1 MNKSTARTKQA
12 GFTLVELVTVTAIV
26 GILTGLAVPAYNQW
40 IARFQL
46 KQAVSDIQSQLTHA
60 RWIAMNRNA
69 TVRVALATVSGKVQ
83 LNVTDVTGTQQLAPP
98 STMMGTIN
106 GVAGGPVQFSSM
118 GMLANGTSAL
128 IQVSNTKNQTY
139 SVWVNAGGKATW
151 CPKSTCP

>member
-46 KQAVSDIQSQLTHA
+46 KQAVADIQSQLTHA

-83 LNVTDVTGTQQLAPP
+83 LNVTDVTGTQQLVPP

-128 IQVSNTKNQTY
+128 IQVSNTKSQTY

>member
-1 MNKSTARTKQA
+1 MSLFTVRNQEA

-46 KQAVSDIQSQLTHA
+46 KQAVSDIQSQMTHA
-60 RWIAMNRNA
+60 RWIAMNRNT
-69 TVRVALATVSGKVQ
+69 TVRVALTTVSGKVQ
-83 LNVTDVTGTQQLAPP
+83 LNVTDVTGAQQLLPP

-118 GMLANGTSAL
+118 GLLANGSSAL
-128 IQVSNTKNQTY
+128 IQVSNIKNQTY
-139 SVWVNAGGKATW
+139 SVWINAGGKATW

>member
-1 MNKSTARTKQA
+1 MSLFTMRNQEA

-40 IARFQL
+40 ITQYQL
-46 KQAVSDIQSQLTHA
+46 RQAASEIQSQMTHA
-60 RWIAMNRNA
+60 RWIAMNRNT
-69 TVRVALATVSGKVQ
+69 TVRVALSTVSGKVQ
-83 LNVTDVTGTQQLAPP
+83 LNVTDATGAQQFLPP

-106 GVAGGPVQFSSM
+106 GVTGGPVLFSSM
-118 GMLANGTSAL
+118 GLLANGSSAL
-128 IQVSNTKNQTY
+128 VQVSNVKNQTY